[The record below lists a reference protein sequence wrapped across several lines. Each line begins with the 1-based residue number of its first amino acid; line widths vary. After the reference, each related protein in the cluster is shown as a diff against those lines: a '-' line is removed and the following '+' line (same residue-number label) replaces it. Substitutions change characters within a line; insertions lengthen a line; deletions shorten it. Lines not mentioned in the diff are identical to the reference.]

1 MIREIVPR
9 KQSSEPLS
17 LREPMDKE
25 NKVITGNLQGS
36 EGTAP
41 KIVSFPKE
49 YLTLGYEPVE
59 LRPLLHDIVLK
70 VLPII
75 RERKVRFS
83 FDVAG
88 GLPQVRGNSS
98 DLRRAFTD
106 IIRNALDSIPPGGQ
120 FSISVSYFAADGL
133 PERVEVRVEVTGLG
147 IQGENQKK
155 AFESDPSTKLTM
167 IGTGLTEARTAVI
180 SSGGSICVETQP
192 GAGSALTVSLL
203 VHRQE

>member
-1 MIREIVPR
+1 MNEPNAQGVPLPQGDEGDAYCAFLKEAEDVIREIVPR

-106 IIRNALDSIPPGGQ
+106 IIRNALDSIPPGGGSSRFRSPTSQ
-120 FSISVSYFAADGL
+120 
-133 PERVEVRVEVTGLG
+133 
-147 IQGENQKK
+147 
-155 AFESDPSTKLTM
+155 
-167 IGTGLTEARTAVI
+167 RTACPSVWRF
-180 SSGGSICVETQP
+180 GWK
-192 GAGSALTVSLL
+192 SLAWGYKGRIRRRPL
-203 VHRQE
+203 NPIPLPNLP